1 MAKRRVLKI
10 TPVLVTLNILVLLI
24 IVGFYTTRL
33 IKYYWK
39 ENGHRGEDVVLLVEE
54 LKKHRSYLDETKGL
68 VFNEEKNIYTYKGEV
83 EDNYLLYSGMM
94 YRILGIDENENMK
107 IVSEDNVTLI
117 YPGFDKGYEKSYVN
131 KWLNSSDE
139 KYSGIYENVLFNAG
153 GLLENTTIC
162 LDTIDDTTNITCDEK
177 NSDYKI
183 GMLSLYDYK
192 EAGGKGSFLN
202 NETQFNL
209 LTLNKNK
216 LNYSVTEEG
225 EIALNKSSSITVK
238 PVITINSGTE
248 LVSGS
253 GKEDDPYIIEK
264 HKINTLGDA
273 YINNIIL
280 INDKTYKIVEIGEDK
295 VKVASTEVLM
305 KDDEN
310 ELELAFGGSNSAYTT
325 KNTVGKYL
333 NNTFLNSLDIKDSV
347 VAGNYYTG
355 ALSLASLD
363 YSNTYSSKASAKV
376 GMLTI
381 GDMYVNDLNNVF
393 TTLRG
398 MEASNMINVIN
409 DSGSF
414 FANTINSK
422 YNVRPAFYLK
432 ADLKIAKG
440 NGSFD
445 SPFELGVDNEEG

>member
-162 LDTIDDTTNITCDEK
+162 LDTIDDTTNIT
-177 NSDYKI
+177 
-183 GMLSLYDYK
+183 
-192 EAGGKGSFLN
+192 
-202 NETQFNL
+202 
-209 LTLNKNK
+209 
-216 LNYSVTEEG
+216 
-225 EIALNKSSSITVK
+225 
-238 PVITINSGTE
+238 
-248 LVSGS
+248 
-253 GKEDDPYIIEK
+253 
-264 HKINTLGDA
+264 
-273 YINNIIL
+273 
-280 INDKTYKIVEIGEDK
+280 
-295 VKVASTEVLM
+295 
-305 KDDEN
+305 
-310 ELELAFGGSNSAYTT
+310 
-325 KNTVGKYL
+325 
-333 NNTFLNSLDIKDSV
+333 
-347 VAGNYYTG
+347 
-355 ALSLASLD
+355 
-363 YSNTYSSKASAKV
+363 
-376 GMLTI
+376 
-381 GDMYVNDLNNVF
+381 
-393 TTLRG
+393 
-398 MEASNMINVIN
+398 
-409 DSGSF
+409 
-414 FANTINSK
+414 
-422 YNVRPAFYLK
+422 
-432 ADLKIAKG
+432 
-440 NGSFD
+440 
-445 SPFELGVDNEEG
+445 